1 MAWDPIHARR
11 KPCRA
16 VIKDIEEESPAWC
29 IGLEPGMA
37 LTHVNGVPLRD
48 MIEWQWQ
55 ADDFEVEITTDEGDV
70 AIMEREFGEDW
81 GITFT
86 DCIFD
91 GIAVCRNNCSF
102 CFMRML
108 PDNMRPALTLRDDD
122 YRLSFLQGN
131 FVTLTNVAQE
141 DCERIVDQN
150 VSPLHMS
157 LHAISPEVRREL
169 MGRNAQHGIDV
180 AERLLEAGIEMHT
193 QLVVVPGVND
203 GEELRRTLEWI
214 EEHPGIL
221 SCAIVPLGYTRYQ
234 DRFAHS
240 FNSDPAAAARL
251 IADVEPYQEKARRE
265 TGNTRYQLSDE
276 FYLAAGCNFPPAE
289 HYDGFPQYYDG
300 IGMARVFLDTW
311 DKVKDQLALAA
322 TDFER
327 GAVTIV
333 TGEAF
338 GKILA
343 PLAREVFGD
352 EELRVLSVPNR
363 FFGGNVDVA
372 GLLTGADMV
381 DAINEEQPSGVVL
394 IPAITFNASAL
405 TLDDMTLADLKSQTG
420 ADIRLC
426 GDVVE
431 SLLELFGVEADVADA
446 PQDLGHYE

>member
-1 MAWDPIHARR
+1 
-11 KPCRA
+11 
-16 VIKDIEEESPAWC
+16 
-29 IGLEPGMA
+29 
-37 LTHVNGVPLRD
+37 
-48 MIEWQWQ
+48 
-55 ADDFEVEITTDEGDV
+55 
-70 AIMEREFGEDW
+70 
-81 GITFT
+81 
-86 DCIFD
+86 
-91 GIAVCRNNCSF
+91 
-102 CFMRML
+102 
-108 PDNMRPALTLRDDD
+108 
-122 YRLSFLQGN
+122 
-131 FVTLTNVAQE
+131 
-141 DCERIVDQN
+141 
-150 VSPLHMS
+150 
-157 LHAISPEVRREL
+157 
-169 MGRNAQHGIDV
+169 
-180 AERLLEAGIEMHT
+180 
-193 QLVVVPGVND
+193 
-203 GEELRRTLEWI
+203 
-214 EEHPGIL
+214 
-221 SCAIVPLGYTRYQ
+221 
-234 DRFAHS
+234 
-240 FNSDPAAAARL
+240 
-251 IADVEPYQEKARRE
+251 
-265 TGNTRYQLSDE
+265 
-276 FYLAAGCNFPPAE
+276 
-289 HYDGFPQYYDG
+289 
-300 IGMARVFLDTW
+300 MARVFLDTW

-431 SLLELFGVEADVADA
+431 SLLELFGVEADVAYA